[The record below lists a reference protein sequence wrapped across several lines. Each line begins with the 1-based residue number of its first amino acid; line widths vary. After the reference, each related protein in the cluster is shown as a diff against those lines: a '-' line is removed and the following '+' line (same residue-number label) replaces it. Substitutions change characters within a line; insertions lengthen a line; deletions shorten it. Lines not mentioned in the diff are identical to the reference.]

1 NYEVEAISR
10 LEYSAAKNQVAQ
22 IQNKFMQSES
32 EYAIALQKLNLWLV
46 SDVFYTVSDDID
58 IESEINVDSFSL
70 EAHPLYTMS
79 QLQVA
84 EAEANYKAAKAESL
98 PKFNIQG
105 GLQKVNG
112 NSGFYTYQAGI
123 SIPFLSGTTK
133 KQIRTAKFNK
143 EIAAVNMLYKQKEVQ
158 SKFNQAKVNYQKW
171 KTSWLFYK
179 DDVLP
184 LIKEQ
189 KTGALFAYREGE
201 IDYTAFT
208 QLIKEAI
215 QSELEAQ
222 TALAN
227 YLESTFQLQYF
238 NQ

>member
-1 NYEVEAISR
+1 
-10 LEYSAAKNQVAQ
+10 
-22 IQNKFMQSES
+22 M
-32 EYAIALQKLNLWLV
+32 
-46 SDVFYTVSDDID
+46 
-58 IESEINVDSFSL
+58 
-70 EAHPLYTMS
+70 
-79 QLQVA
+79 
-84 EAEANYKAAKAESL
+84 
-98 PKFNIQG
+98 
-105 GLQKVNG
+105 
-112 NSGFYTYQAGI
+112 
-123 SIPFLSGTTK
+123 
-133 KQIRTAKFNK
+133 
-143 EIAAVNMLYKQKEVQ
+143 
-158 SKFNQAKVNYQKW
+158 

-179 DDVLP
+179 NEVLP